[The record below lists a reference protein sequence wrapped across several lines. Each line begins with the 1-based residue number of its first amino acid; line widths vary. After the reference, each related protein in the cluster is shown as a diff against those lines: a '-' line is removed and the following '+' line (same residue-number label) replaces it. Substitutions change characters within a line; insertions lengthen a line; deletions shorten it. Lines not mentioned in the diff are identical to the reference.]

1 MKKNGRV
8 KAKGKK
14 RKSSKQST
22 GSCQNVSCLNT
33 LLQVLKID
41 KDTVQNFIQQKK
53 RIDSRVSLAGKK
65 GNKSDSTDG
74 TMKLLS
80 ASLGGTKALT
90 KNAPIC
96 AGRYNETK
104 GMEGVKLY
112 KNMSD
117 CDKLIQEACNFT
129 LPASESAEVG
139 KCNKVMGEFREG
151 TEKCK
156 TTPTNCS
163 CWIAMEKDIQ
173 GVKKCNIAKDKEKEI
188 KKKLTLCKD
197 VFGACKKYED
207 KSIAYIA
214 TCKTSKN
221 ALTKVLT
228 ALYQSLEKLDKV
240 LYKSKKIKNATSS
253 SRMEKREGSNY
264 TTSTQII
271 TAITSFTTLA
281 SSMDADQIG
290 SNSDLKTLAKNIA
303 ITVITTMTFTQTQI
317 TTINNQITKITTI
330 RTTVLVRIEEVKTM
344 LGDITGT
351 TPDVNKISIE
361 TLAVDN
367 PNEENT
373 KASTKATSDS
383 AGASATTKSPSP
395 SPSPPSPSPSSTG
408 PSSSTV
414 SSGAATESPSPTPP
428 SPTPP
433 SPSPTPPSPSPTP
446 PSPSPTPP
454 SPSPTPPGP
463 SPTTSSPS
471 PSPVSPTSNPP
482 SSSPKPPSPSPSPP
496 TQSPIKSTLLPNV
509 QTESPNPPGS
519 SSSPPSPSP
528 SPPSPSPSPSSKPAG
543 SSLDTS
549 TATGAGTTA
558 APSEEP
564 DAPDDLQSKNTRLVE
579 NEEAANGVVLAIS
592 EAEKSTESRRFR
604 RGFNSKRGIPAMY
617 LVRLIKGFL
626 RSMTRTV
633 YSRSALR
640 ISKTILY
647 TVSKKKVQAFTSSQ
661 ITIIKTVKTTLVTVV
676 KKKVTTMIT
685 SVREEMQKVNMTP
698 EKLTEETLTFPYE
711 KPISSESLSTDVMN
725 KKTKLMK
732 ELKALLA
739 NRNGL
744 EMTSKSITTALSST
758 STSGATGT
766 IVVEMVHAVEAI
778 AVCLYGADL
787 KETVL
792 QSLSAELYKQTVV
805 SDSMKVTEVEKTEL
819 EATLSAI
826 NVVTVSMTKQIVSVQ
841 SEIMK
846 ETGKLVDVS
855 TLKIESIDA
864 NGEIKES
871 DPVNQPPDKTETM
884 SAKEEEEKMENAVTN
899 LKKMMKSVSELSSI
913 TEKIMKNELTVG
925 EETSVAVVVTKM
937 IIITTKITSNIIDE
951 EFTKEVEAIKAITKV
966 AALEEKEKTLLADI
980 KALLALITVAS
991 AGSISEASQ
1000 GLIGSKGLVIDA
1012 ISEDLSFEK
1021 QAEEADKQLKTNRDN
1036 CKGMDEAAAEL
1047 ETLTSEESTVKV
1059 ICKDMYDDDCDEA
1072 SEEAKTLTELSTS
1085 ITTISSE
1092 NLEDVSIT
1100 TKATEIK
1107 EKISSVTVITLE
1119 QKNTL
1124 ISLVMTMKSTVLIYV
1139 SQITIV
1145 ESNKL
1150 EVAGAL
1156 KFKGDSGTI
1165 DDVDASD
1172 FAAQKEILEKQVTNL
1187 FQIADSNDRVI
1198 ECISKIE
1205 NLPEAEEPK
1214 PNKDLKKDVDRVPAM
1229 CGEPEPPV
1237 EDIQKTSASIV
1248 QTCASATERPTE
1260 AEIQSLIFIKK
1271 SLISFKQTFSSQTTI
1286 FSQKLSDITGEAVT
1300 ASGLKVKVIS
1310 DSGDIGEAQPVDITG
1325 GKEEGTVAFFQL
1337 RYEIMKS
1344 SLNSIE
1350 MVMTKITEIQQI
1362 TEDSESEEGST
1373 STMDFALLIA
1383 KLTSKLSSGIITQEI
1398 IEISQ
1403 KILQA
1408 KVTAAPSK
1416 AVLILLK
1423 SAVST
1428 VSSLQ
1433 MTILSEIVVIKQN
1446 LMHVLVETQISITT
1460 IQFTIQELSKDGEIS
1475 TVTETGGKAEAT
1487 EEELSTSMTDFK
1499 STQSILVNVEML
1511 LKATLKFDFTSMVD
1525 VPTKEVTME
1534 EFMTKVSSFMMIIG
1548 KSMTDSSAITALG
1561 NELMDMKMKSKG
1573 SEVMISKLTFI
1584 ISTVSTYVVQ
1594 ITTEMTSVRKQMD
1607 FKIDVSNMTAE
1618 EGQVQVTKLTTA
1630 QESFKSVSAALKSA
1644 MDSTDNSAK
1653 TKAAE
1658 FLSDSRSFFI
1668 SISTLTIETIT
1679 SGSIEEIT
1687 TISTKIV
1694 TASEGG
1700 VTPSSGKLKLLF
1712 QTIIQSITIFVE
1724 IIQIQITIL
1733 GTIDGVT
1740 VPSTTA
1746 PSTVQ
1751 EVSASD
1757 STTATLDPELQK
1769 LINKF
1774 IILKQNEIAIQMT
1787 TTVIQMIS
1795 NKTDFSSLPPSSC
1808 GDSFDG
1814 DFIIGGGIGSGSG
1827 SGEGPEAGSC
1837 GSDDKKSTSIVVN
1850 LIKGMKIGLES
1861 GIDEAS
1867 VFSTA
1872 ETVTS
1877 SVFKFKFEEFTDA
1890 DITVLGTESAGIS
1903 NYLSDITDE
1912 QLTVIGKIEAF
1923 DYSISDIEY
1932 KTIVIPPCKP
1942 APMPPKEELMM
1953 KATGLFSNLE
1963 AIESVIEAVEGVI
1976 KGDKA
1981 ETSVS
1986 VDTFLS
1992 TTNSLESVLELY
2004 NPCELFKA
2012 VIQEISALLVVLS
2025 TSTEKAS
2032 AEQIV
2037 LLKAF
2042 LAQLLQI
2049 KLEIIVEINK
2059 VQSALAELTGST
2071 VDPSM
2076 LDILTIGP
2084 EGQIGPVTEGGV
2096 TPPIEVLLPKDE
2108 EAKIEKDISDLTST
2122 ITSIELIIE
2131 QITLIIE
2138 GQFPV
2143 DPTSTFSCDD
2153 YFVIAMDFL
2162 TLLIRGEFGADLAK
2176 VADEAKAISSFS
2188 AACDVTT
2195 ISYLQ
2200 IIITALTEINV
2211 NVISSITIVTQTL
2224 IVSRGLIVEIKL
2236 EELALLSFED
2246 QSKTLGDNLRD
2257 LRASCLGMDKTAKA
2271 LDEFL
2276 FKLECGSENSD
2287 SMDVG
2292 KLIDEITKLTKI
2304 SALNIEDDTIEAVS
2318 NGILT
2323 QVSSITSLKASEAQC
2338 KSISSIIIIIQNTVM
2353 TYVSQ
2358 ISILEQRKLQIGG
2371 DLQFT
2376 TVTVE
2381 SDIEEE
2387 DFAKLKEKDE
2397 GILKGLMLCGG
2408 FTDRSEKSIKTAL
2421 AFAPLSSEEPCSGRE
2436 VLKKAQRITAMCSS
2450 EVLPIDD
2457 VADNTKDLARCSNN
2471 LEQPLSEREIS
2482 SLEFIMISL
2491 NAFAITF
2498 SSQITIVQQR
2508 LSVLTGQTV
2517 TAADLSIEFIGPN
2530 GDLSPALP
2538 LDITGGNSALIP
2550 TSMTVLPLDEKWNFV
2565 GWEMFL
2571 VKQWTE
2577 FRFAF
2582 STMQIV
2588 IKSISTVLD
2597 IEGATEASANFK
2609 TGTEFLIEVS
2619 SYFSMIGQGL
2629 FTSDL
2634 LYDITFNIIQFATQV
2649 TMEISSRIMILLNS
2663 ITIGIRSFQMAC
2675 GSEFIIIQQK
2685 LIQIVSVPVTSM
2697 QIEGTE
2703 FNTDG
2708 EVVQFSMGSD
2718 ITVVE
2723 VSVID
2728 MRIVLLRETLGRLQS
2743 VMRCIDGAIA
2753 FNFDGLGATKTV
2765 GPEIFIADLN
2775 IIILSISTDIT
2786 GIDMEVFERF
2796 ITYDLNVTV
2805 SSRQLETLKNVKST
2819 VFSYCSMLAA
2829 EVSQQQSTKQ
2839 DATNVTIQ
2847 ETTEAELTG
2856 LATSTELQITSY
2868 ESILSFIT
2876 STVDSCG
2883 PEKEKSATNFF
2894 NTVFEFYILM
2904 VSEDTID
2911 SQKLKGFITALQDF
2925 ESTGIRCI
2933 TGAFEIVFVVIKIAI
2948 NIYIEITRLTLSI
2961 IYITIFEV
2969 TGSCPDGTELG
2980 DWSTGEGECCCDP
2993 DSQPDEEEFI
3003 MEEPVPIP
3011 QSTEEPMIIGEEP
3024 VPINGVIYEEPIP
3037 INGNDSGYGEEP
3049 VPIGG
3054 EEPVLIS
3061 GGENIPGGGEEP
3073 VPIGGEEPVMIGGE
3087 EPVLIGGEEPVLV
3100 GGEEPVLIGG
3110 EEPVLI
3116 GGEEPVPIYLTEEPV
3131 PIPTV
3136 VTPPTLPSVP
3146 PYEPTPPKPPKKF
3159 CKCRKPS
3166 TTQGPGMSSKPTGV
3180 DMSSMATGKPT
3191 GSVPGETNFTPSI
3204 LASTGTGTGQVPI
3217 MLGSTTTSPETGSI
3231 PFKLS
3236 SISGSTST
3244 SSSGSS
3250 GQIPFKLPKTSTVSA
3265 TRRVHRFLRK

>member
-22 GSCQNVSCLNT
+22 GSCQNVTCLNT

-53 RIDSRVSLAGKK
+53 RIDSRLSLAGKK
-65 GNKSDSTDG
+65 GNKSDSTDA

-96 AGRYNETK
+96 AGRYNESK

-112 KNMSD
+112 KNMSE
-117 CDKLIQEACNFT
+117 CDKLIQEACDVT
-129 LPASESAEVG
+129 LPTSESAEVG

-151 TEKCK
+151 TETCK
-156 TTPTNCS
+156 KTPTNCS
-163 CWIAMEKDIQ
+163 CWIAIEKDIQ

-240 LYKSKKIKNATSS
+240 LYKSEKIKNSTSS

-264 TTSTQII
+264 TTSTAII
-271 TAITSFTTLA
+271 TAITSFTTMA

-290 SNSDLKTLAKNIA
+290 SSSDLKTLAKNIA

-317 TTINNQITKITTI
+317 TTINNQITTITTI
-330 RTTVLVRIEEVKTM
+330 RKTVLVRIEEVKTM

-361 TLAVDN
+361 TLPVDN
-367 PNEENT
+367 PNVEIT

-414 SSGAATESPSPTPP
+414 SSGAATESPSPSPP
-428 SPTPP
+428 SSDPP

-446 PSPSPTPP
+446 PSPSPTLPGPSPTPPTLSPP
-454 SPSPTPPGP
+454 SPSPT
-463 SPTTSSPS
+463 
-471 PSPVSPTSNPP
+471 PVSPTSNPP
-482 SSSPKPPSPSPSPP
+482 SSSPKPQTPSPSPT
-496 TQSPIKSTLLPNV
+496 TQSPIDSTLLPNV
-509 QTESPNPPGS
+509 QTESP
-519 SSSPPSPSP
+519 SSSPSL
-528 SPPSPSPSPSSKPAG
+528 SSKPAG

-549 TATGAGTTA
+549 TATGTGTTA

-564 DAPDDLQSKNTRLVE
+564 DAPNDLQSKNTRLVE

-604 RGFNSKRGIPAMY
+604 RVFNSKRGIPAMY

-661 ITIIKTVKTTLVTVV
+661 ITIIKKVKTTLVTVV
-676 KKKVTTMIT
+676 KQKVTTMIT
-685 SVREEMQKVNMTP
+685 NVRAEMTKVDMTP

-711 KPISSESLSTDVMN
+711 KPISSESSSTDVMN

-778 AVCLYGADL
+778 AVCLYGTDL

-792 QSLSAELYKQTVV
+792 QSLSAELYKQTVA
-805 SDSMKVTEVEKTEL
+805 SDSMKVTEEEKKEL

-841 SEIMK
+841 SDIMK

-871 DPVNQPPDKTETM
+871 DPVNQPPDKTETL
-884 SAKEEEEKMENAVTN
+884 SAKEEEEKMENAVEN
-899 LKKMMKSVSELSSI
+899 LKKTMKSVSELSSI

-951 EFTKEVEAIKAITKV
+951 EFTKEVEAIKAITNV
-966 AALEEKEKTLLADI
+966 AALEEKEKTLLTDI
-980 KALLALITVAS
+980 KALLSLITVAS
-991 AGSISEASQ
+991 AGSVSEASQ
-1000 GLIGSKGLVIDA
+1000 GLIGSKGLVIA
-1012 ISEDLSFEK
+1012 SISEDLSFED

-1047 ETLTSEESTVKV
+1047 EKLTSEESTVKV

-1165 DDVDASD
+1165 IDVEASD
-1172 FAAQKEILEKQVTNL
+1172 FEAKKVILEKQVTNL

-1205 NLPEAEEPK
+1205 NLPEAEQPK

-1248 QTCASATERPTE
+1248 KTCTSSTERPTE

-1310 DSGDIGEAQPVDITG
+1310 DSGNIEEAQPVDITG
-1325 GKEEGTVAFFQL
+1325 GKEEGSAAFFQL

-1362 TEDSESEEGST
+1362 TEDGESEEGST

-1403 KILQA
+1403 EILKA

-1433 MTILSEIVVIKQN
+1433 MTILSELVVIKQN
-1446 LMHVLVETQISITT
+1446 LMQVLVESQISITT
-1460 IQFTIQELSKDGEIS
+1460 IQFTIQELSKDGEIT
-1475 TVTETGGKAEAT
+1475 TVTESGGKAEAT
-1487 EEELSTSMTDFK
+1487 TEELETSMTEFS
-1499 STQSILVNVEML
+1499 STQSILVNVESL
-1511 LKATLKFDFTSMVD
+1511 LKSTLEFDFTSMEV
-1525 VPTKEVTME
+1525 VPTKEVTMV
-1534 EFMTKVSSFMMIIG
+1534 EFMTKISSFTMMIG
-1548 KSMTDSSAITALG
+1548 KSMTDSSGITTLG
-1561 NELMDMKMKSKG
+1561 KELMEMKMKSKG

-1594 ITTEMTSVRKQMD
+1594 ITTEITSVRKQMD
-1607 FKIDVSNMTAE
+1607 FKIDVSKLSAE
-1618 EGQVQVTKLTTA
+1618 EAQVQVTKLTTA
-1630 QESFKSVSAALKSA
+1630 QKSFNSVSTALKSA
-1644 MDSTDNSAK
+1644 MDSTDQAAK

-1658 FLSDSRSFFI
+1658 FLSDSRTFFI
-1668 SISTLTIETIT
+1668 SISTLTIETII

-1687 TISTKIV
+1687 TISTKIA

-1712 QTIIQSITIFVE
+1712 LTIIQSITIFVE
-1724 IIQIQITIL
+1724 IIQIQITLL

-1746 PSTVQ
+1746 PSTGVIVPSTTAPSTDGVQ
-1751 EVSASD
+1751 DELASD
-1757 STTATLDPELQK
+1757 STTAMLDPQLQK

-1787 TTVIQMIS
+1787 TTIIQMIS
-1795 NKTDFSSLPPSSC
+1795 NRTDFATLPPSLC

-1814 DFIIGGGIGSGSG
+1814 GIGSG
-1827 SGEGPEAGSC
+1827 SGEGPEVGSC
-1837 GSDDKKSTSIVVN
+1837 GSDEKKPASIVIN

-1861 GIDEAS
+1861 SIEEAS

-1890 DITVLGTESAGIS
+1890 DITVLGTESAGFS
-1903 NYLSDITDE
+1903 NYLSDITNE
-1912 QLTVIGKIEAF
+1912 QLTVIAKIEAF
-1923 DYSISDIEY
+1923 DYSISNIEY
-1932 KTIVIPPCKP
+1932 NTIVIPPCKP
-1942 APMPPKEELMM
+1942 APKPPKEELLM
-1953 KATGLFSNLE
+1953 KTTGLFSNLE
-1963 AIESVIEAVEGVI
+1963 AIESAIEVVEGVI
-1976 KGDKA
+1976 KGNKT

-1992 TTNSLESVLELY
+1992 ITNSLESVLELY

-2025 TSTEKAS
+2025 TSTGKA
-2032 AEQIV
+2032 APEQIV
-2037 LLKAF
+2037 LLEAF
-2042 LAQLLQI
+2042 LDKLLQI

-2084 EGQIGPVTEGGV
+2084 EGQIGPVTEGEV
-2096 TPPIEVLLPKDE
+2096 TPSLEVLLPKEE
-2108 EAKIEKDISDLTST
+2108 EAKIEKEISDMTNT

-2138 GQFPV
+2138 GNFPI
-2143 DPTSTFSCDD
+2143 DAISKFSCDN
-2153 YFVIAMDFL
+2153 YFGIAMDFL

-2176 VADEAKAISSFS
+2176 VADEAKAITSFS

-2236 EELALLSFED
+2236 EELALLSFEE
-2246 QSKTLGDNLRD
+2246 QSKSLGGKLRD
-2257 LRASCLGMDKTAKA
+2257 LRANCLGMDKTAKA

-2276 FKLECGSENSD
+2276 LKLECGSENSD

-2292 KLIDEITKLTKI
+2292 KLIDEISKLTKL
-2304 SALNIEDDTIEAVS
+2304 SALNIEDDTIETIS
-2318 NGILT
+2318 DGILT
-2323 QVSSITSLKASEAQC
+2323 QVSSITSIKASETQC

-2381 SDIEEE
+2381 SDIKEE
-2387 DFAKLKEKDE
+2387 DFARLKEKDE

-2421 AFAPLSSEEPCSGRE
+2421 DFAPLGSEKPCSGRE

-2457 VADNTKDLARCSNN
+2457 VADDTIDLAKCSNN

-2482 SLEFIMISL
+2482 SLQFIMISL

-2517 TAADLSIEFIGPN
+2517 TASDLKLEFIGPN
-2530 GDLSPALP
+2530 GDLSPVLP
-2538 LDITGGNSALIP
+2538 LNITGGDTMLIP

-2588 IKSISTVLD
+2588 IKSISIVLD

-2634 LYDITFNIIQFATQV
+2634 LYDITFNIIQFSTQV

-2718 ITVVE
+2718 TTTVE

-2743 VMRCIDGAIA
+2743 VMKCIDGAIA

-2765 GPEIFIADLN
+2765 GPDIFIADLN

-2786 GIDMEVFERF
+2786 GIDMVVFERF

-2839 DATNVTIQ
+2839 DATNVTI
-2847 ETTEAELTG
+2847 EKNTEAELTKLG
-2856 LATSTELQITSY
+2856 NSTELQITSY

-2876 STVDSCG
+2876 LTVGSCG
-2883 PEKEKSATNFF
+2883 AEKEKSATNFF

-2911 SQKLKGFITALQDF
+2911 SQKLEEFITALQDF
-2925 ESTGIRCI
+2925 KSTGIRCI

-2993 DSQPDEEEFI
+2993 DNQPDEEEFI

-3049 VPIGG
+3049 VTIGG

-3061 GGENIPGGGEEP
+3061 GGENIPGGEEEP

-3087 EPVLIGGEEPVLV
+3087 EPVLISGGENIPGGEEEPVPISGEEPVM
-3100 GGEEPVLIGG
+3100 IGG

-3116 GGEEPVPIYLTEEPV
+3116 GGEEPIPIYLTEEPV

-3166 TTQGPGMSSKPTGV
+3166 TTKGPGMSSEKPKPTGV

-3191 GSVPGETNFTPSI
+3191 GTVPGETNFTPSI
-3204 LASTGTGTGQVPI
+3204 LASTGTVTGQEPI
-3217 MLGSTTTSPETGSI
+3217 MLGSTTASPETGSI

-3244 SSSGSS
+3244 PTSSGR
-3250 GQIPFKLPKTSTVSA
+3250 IPFKLPKISTVSTA
-3265 TRRVHRFLRK
+3265 RRAHGFLRK